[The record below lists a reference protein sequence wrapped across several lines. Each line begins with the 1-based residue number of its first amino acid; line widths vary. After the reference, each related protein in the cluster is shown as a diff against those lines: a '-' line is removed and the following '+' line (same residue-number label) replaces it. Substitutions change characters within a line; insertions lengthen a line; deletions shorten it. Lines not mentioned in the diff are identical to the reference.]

1 MKLSKDKIKRIALVV
16 LMIALAVLEF
26 GLDMRRLGG
35 RSGSIFTILI
45 LLSIVGLFQDIRR
58 ATKPARRDKEE
69 PHPSDPSDM
78 IAHATMNTT
87 GTALG
92 GLDWLLH
99 KINPGYDPDAERN
112 ARNADPYA
120 LRKLD
125 DMKAAGLIDE
135 KEYQARK
142 EKMAG
147 K

>member
-45 LLSIVGLFQDIRR
+45 LLSIVGLFKDIRR
-58 ATKPARRDKEE
+58 ATKPARRNEEE
-69 PHPSDPSDM
+69 PHLSDPSDM

-112 ARNADPYA
+112 ARNADPDA

-142 EKMAG
+142 EKLAE

>member
-1 MKLSKDKIKRIALVV
+1 MKLSKEKLKSIGLFLLIVAF
-16 LMIALAVLEF
+16 AVLEF

-35 RSGSIFTILI
+35 RSGSIFTVLI

-78 IAHATMNTT
+78 IAHATMNAT

-99 KINPGYDPDAERN
+99 KINPDYDPDAERN
-112 ARNADPYA
+112 ARNADPDA
-120 LRKLD
+120 LRKLE

-135 KEYQARK
+135 KEYQQRK
-142 EKMAG
+142 KELVG

>member
-45 LLSIVGLFQDIRR
+45 LLSIVGLFKDIRR
-58 ATKPARRDKEE
+58 ATKPERRDEEE

-78 IAHATMNTT
+78 IAHATMNAT

-112 ARNADPYA
+112 ARNADPDA

-125 DMKAAGLIDE
+125 EMKAAGLIDE
-135 KEYQARK
+135 EEYRDRK
-142 EKMAG
+142 EKLAE